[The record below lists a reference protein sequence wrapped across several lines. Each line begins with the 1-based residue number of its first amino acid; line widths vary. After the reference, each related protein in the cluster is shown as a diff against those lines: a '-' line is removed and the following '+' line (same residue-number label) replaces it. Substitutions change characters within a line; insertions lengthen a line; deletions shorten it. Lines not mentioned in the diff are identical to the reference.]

1 MQSAATTS
9 TSGPLTSK
17 DQAQQ
22 LLSKQGHSSL
32 QSTSISSAMTKSAGE
47 VAQDALECFACKRFD
62 VMVSLQVHWFA

>member
-62 VMVSLQVHWFA
+62 DMVSLQVRWFA